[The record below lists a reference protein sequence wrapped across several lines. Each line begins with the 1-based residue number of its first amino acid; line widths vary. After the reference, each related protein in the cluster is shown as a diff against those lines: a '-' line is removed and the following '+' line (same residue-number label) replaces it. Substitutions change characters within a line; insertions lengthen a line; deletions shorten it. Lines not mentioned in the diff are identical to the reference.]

1 MDLGRTILVHLR
13 KGEDGRNSHGVLEES
28 VESPRMDIKLEPENS
43 RLEVETEIKERPRDM
58 NYLCI
63 CK

>member
-13 KGEDGRNSHGVLEES
+13 KGEDRRNSHGVLEES
-28 VESPRMDIKLEPENS
+28 VESPRMVIKFEPENS

-58 NYLCI
+58 NNLCI

>member
-13 KGEDGRNSHGVLEES
+13 RDGDWRNSHGVLEES
-28 VESPRMDIKLEPENS
+28 VEAPRMAIKLAPGNS
-43 RLEVETEIKERPRDM
+43 RLEVETEIKERSRDM
-58 NYLCI
+58 NNFCI

>member
-1 MDLGRTILVHLR
+1 MGLGRTVLVHLR
-13 KGEDGRNSHGVLEES
+13 KGEDWRNSHGVLEES
-28 VESPRMDIKLEPENS
+28 VECPRMDIKPEPENS

-58 NYLCI
+58 SNLCI